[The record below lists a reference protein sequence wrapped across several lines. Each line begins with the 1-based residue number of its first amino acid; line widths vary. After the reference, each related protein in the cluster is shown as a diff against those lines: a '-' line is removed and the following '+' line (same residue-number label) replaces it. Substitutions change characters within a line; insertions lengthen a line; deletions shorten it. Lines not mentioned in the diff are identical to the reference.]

1 MDVSRLALVVLVI
14 VLAFAGSA
22 CKSSD
27 GAEADESHTNNHEHA
42 SPSSSSGGEAGEGAT
57 AKHAEGHGR
66 HHGFEDPE
74 KHAEEWNAEER
85 DTWQKPEEVIELMG
99 VDAGDTVVDLGT
111 GTGYFLPH
119 LSRAVGPDG
128 RVLALDVS
136 EKMLEY
142 VDSDM
147 RPELPHDNLETRL
160 VERDDPGL
168 DPESADHILMV
179 NTWHHVKDR
188 VTYAEKLHAG
198 LEPGGSFVDVDYTME
213 TDRGPPKKIRLT
225 PDEVVEELE
234 SAGFEAEVLDESLP
248 EQYIVVGTKPDS

>member
-1 MDVSRLALVVLVI
+1 MKYPRLAVFVCVAVLS
-14 VLAFAGSA
+14 FAGSA
-22 CKSSD
+22 CKSSG
-27 GAEADESHTNNHEHA
+27 GAEADESPANGHEHA
-42 SPSSSSGGEAGEGAT
+42 SPSSSSEGEHEEGAT
-57 AKHAEGHGR
+57 AEHAEGHGR

-85 DTWQKPEEVIELMG
+85 DAWQKPEAVIELMG
-99 VDAGDTVVDLGT
+99 VEPGDTVVDLGT

-142 VDSDM
+142 VDSEM
-147 RPELPHDNLETRL
+147 RPELPHDHLETRL

-168 DPESADHILMV
+168 EPESVDHILMV

-188 VTYAEKLHAG
+188 VTYAEKLYAG

-234 SAGFEAEVLDESLP
+234 SAGFEAEVLEESLP
-248 EQYIVVGTKPDS
+248 EQYVVVGTKPGS